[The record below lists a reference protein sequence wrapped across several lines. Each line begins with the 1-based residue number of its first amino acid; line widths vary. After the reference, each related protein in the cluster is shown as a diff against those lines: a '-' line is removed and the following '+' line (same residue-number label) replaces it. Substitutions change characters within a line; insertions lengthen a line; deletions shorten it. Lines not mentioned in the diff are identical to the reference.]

1 MILYDNIAE
10 AQITVD
16 ATKRTAD
23 GYLAASARV
32 ARTGIQIYSGR
43 ECGRPEMDFVRV
55 YRPEDEVFKPDAVK
69 TFAHRPI
76 TDDHPHEPVTADNWK
91 RVSKGHTGEEIIRD
105 GKFIRIPMLL
115 MDGPTIKK
123 WEQGKRELSMGYSCD
138 LKWQDGITEDG
149 EEYDAIQMNIKA
161 NHLALVSKARGGEHL
176 HIGDAKEEEGDFIK
190 IGPDQYKRKG
200 GKGKIY
206 TYAQVQAYYASGGW
220 DSKNDSADNVHAAD
234 DLDNVDGNGE
244 TLMKITVDGISMEMN
259 DKDAQIVQRAL
270 DAAADERDE
279 LFKKLET
286 TEEEQKK
293 KKKEYETDSATLK
306 TQVATLTTENTQLKQ
321 QVADAAMTPEKMDAM
336 IKNRANVIDKAKIIL
351 GADKVDLKLT
361 DSEIRRA
368 CVNHVVGADAK
379 DWSDEIMAA
388 AFTTIKT
395 TAGNGVKKLAAA
407 FDQQPQNMEDAAE
420 AAYKRR
426 DERLRT
432 AWQGKS
438 AIQ

>member
-32 ARTGIQIYSGR
+32 ARTGIQIYTGP
-43 ECGRPEMDFVRV
+43 ECGRPDLDFVRV
-55 YRPEDEVFKPDAVK
+55 YRSEDEVFKPASIK
-69 TFAHRPI
+69 TLAHRPI
-76 TDDHPHEPVTADNWK
+76 TDDHPHIPVTADNWG
-91 RVSKGHTGEEIIRD
+91 RLSKGHTGEEIMRD
-105 GKFIRIPMLL
+105 GRFVRVPMLL

-149 EEYDAIQMNIKA
+149 EEYDAVQMNIKY
-161 NHLALVSKARGGEHL
+161 NHLALVKKARGGEHL
-176 HIGDAKEEEGDFIK
+176 RVGDADMKKCPECGSMAPMEAKHCAECG
-190 IGPDQYKRKG
+190 YKFNAK
-200 GKGKIY
+200 
-206 TYAQVQAYYASGGW
+206 
-220 DSKNDSADNVHAAD
+220 DSADNVHAAD
-234 DLDNVDGNGE
+234 DLDNVDDHGE

-270 DAAADERDE
+270 DVLTDERDE
-279 LFKKLET
+279 LFKKLEAT
-286 TEEEQKK
+286 AEEQKK
-293 KKKEYETDSATLK
+293 KKKEYETDSATLQ

-321 QVADAAMTPEKMDAM
+321 QVADAVMTPERMDAM
-336 IKNRANVIDKAKIIL
+336 IKDRANVIDKAKIIL

-361 DSEIRRA
+361 DSEIRRV

-395 TAGNGVKKLAAA
+395 TAGNGVKKLASA
-407 FDQQPQNMEDAAE
+407 FDQQPQPQNMDDAAE

-438 AIQ
+438 AAQ